1 LPERVQVPLIR
12 HARASAAAGSSCR
25 SPMTTRRPEIVAKA
39 LLLARDHEIKDP
51 TILEQLRS

>member
-12 HARASAAAGSSCR
+12 HARASAGRPRRAGNVILA
-25 SPMTTRRPEIVAKA
+25 EVVAKV
-39 LLLARDHEIKDP
+39 LLLARDHELKDP